1 MAPVDLSGTWK
12 LVRSEN
18 FDEYLKEMNLIYLAR
33 KIANHITPVHEI
45 EQDGDSFVIKIST
58 PRGTQ
63 VMTFKIG
70 EEFEQKVMSY
80 QGDFTCKASWDDN
93 KLVIDYTPKD
103 SNKKTI
109 KETREIVDDEYILIH
124 IMFLVVKLR
133 RVMR

>member
-1 MAPVDLSGTWK
+1 MIDNLCTDSRLFSCRIVSSD
-12 LVRSEN
+12 
-18 FDEYLKEMNLIYLAR
+18 LIYLAR

-80 QGDFTCKASWDDN
+80 QGDFTVGRLLPDVTSFVNGHVYRAAIGRATHAQTHAQLDKYIAAIIYFPINQSEQ
-93 KLVIDYTPKD
+93 LVAL
-103 SNKKTI
+103 S
-109 KETREIVDDEYILIH
+109 
-124 IMFLVVKLR
+124 
-133 RVMR
+133 